1 MIKDYFYDRIIDL
14 EFTYTDEQA
23 LKQYAQAKF
32 AESLDRVDSYMN
44 DYHARA
50 LAGNITETEA
60 KSFQK
65 VLKLTCPRAG
75 RKPRVEFEYSRVE
88 GNVVYSIILK
98 VYNLYLNFN
107 AAWVD
112 SVKVTAGYVGLQQS
126 HLDSF
131 DCQVF
136 AAYTPQPGP
145 DGYTIFQCII
155 AKAKGFTNT
164 AFNFWLYNQQADK
177 WTVEDVLADTCFN
190 LDFQCV
196 LYMEDWIKQA
206 PFSMNSIAPQ
216 VFDNAYAVIGYLQKQ
231 VNQTALSSS
240 LASRKF
246 QIATIIFNDTV
257 YWIGIGIGNTV
268 DINLKLNKEEV
279 ARLPT
284 LSDTSSIEWTAG
296 TLTVTAPYNPHI
308 KPATLFKIKPS
319 VYMAKDTPNSV
330 QRTGVNKDD
339 WDMYYVI
346 TQSVKFS
353 TQGDNSMTIM
363 AIPFRYSPINNQEMS
378 QQQSKIE
385 DGVDKEELQQT
396 YTMLQQ
402 KIIQIGFGDV
412 DDIVAEAAKNAEDI
426 SKLTYNPASS
436 IKYVIQP
443 NDTLSTVAKAQ
454 AESMGLKRLES
465 NKHSGENG
473 VPAYQA
479 LYPLIIVATHT
490 KYQNTQGSEKNKW
503 YIDMADPDS
512 ISSGKY
518 LSIPNI
524 QWKDLQGNSGVINI
538 YKKCAEYYAKTK
550 SKPSWAQYCELCAQ
564 ILEKEVIK

>member
-23 LKQYAQAKF
+23 LKQYAQTKF

-50 LAGNITETEA
+50 LAGNITDTEA

-65 VLKLTCPRAG
+65 VLKLTCPRTG
-75 RKPRVEFEYSRVE
+75 RKPRIEFEYSRVE

-107 AAWVD
+107 ASWVD
-112 SVKVTAGYVGLQQS
+112 SIKVTAGYIGLQQN

-145 DGYTIFQCII
+145 DGYTVFQCII

-164 AFNFWLYNQQADK
+164 AFNFWLYNPKQQDK
-177 WTVEDVLADTCFN
+177 WTVEDVLTDTCFN

-268 DINLKLNKEEV
+268 DINLKLN
-279 ARLPT
+279 
-284 LSDTSSIEWTAG
+284 
-296 TLTVTAPYNPHI
+296 
-308 KPATLFKIKPS
+308 
-319 VYMAKDTPNSV
+319 
-330 QRTGVNKDD
+330 
-339 WDMYYVI
+339 
-346 TQSVKFS
+346 
-353 TQGDNSMTIM
+353 
-363 AIPFRYSPINNQEMS
+363 
-378 QQQSKIE
+378 
-385 DGVDKEELQQT
+385 
-396 YTMLQQ
+396 
-402 KIIQIGFGDV
+402 
-412 DDIVAEAAKNAEDI
+412 
-426 SKLTYNPASS
+426 
-436 IKYVIQP
+436 
-443 NDTLSTVAKAQ
+443 
-454 AESMGLKRLES
+454 
-465 NKHSGENG
+465 
-473 VPAYQA
+473 
-479 LYPLIIVATHT
+479 
-490 KYQNTQGSEKNKW
+490 
-503 YIDMADPDS
+503 
-512 ISSGKY
+512 
-518 LSIPNI
+518 
-524 QWKDLQGNSGVINI
+524 
-538 YKKCAEYYAKTK
+538 
-550 SKPSWAQYCELCAQ
+550 
-564 ILEKEVIK
+564 